1 MRRALSVLVVLA
13 AAAGAVVL
21 TGASEE
27 SKGKTYWVE
36 FDNAFGLVEGGDL
49 KIGGVRA
56 GTVNKF
62 ELTETEPYRVLVQVE
77 VSEPGFDAL
86 RSNAE
91 CRVRNQSLIGE
102 YYVDCEVGT
111 AADLLPVDG
120 VVPVERTSSSIPP
133 DLIANVMR
141 RPYRERFRLILSE
154 LGVGLAGRPED
165 LNEVIRRAHPALR
178 EVTETLAILNRQNE
192 TIRDFITDADRVSL
206 AVEPKKEQLSRWAQE
221 AMETAEIQASRAD
234 RLQAQWN
241 KLPRFL
247 GELRPTLAQLDATA
261 KEQIPF
267 LERMRAA
274 APDFHRLLVALEPFA
289 NASRG
294 STRAL
299 GEAAVVGRRA
309 FRESAEEIQE
319 LRELSEDAPRLA
331 KPLRQFLETIDDRE
345 RSVDDDPLHESLAP
359 PAPDKTAAQP
369 GEGFTGME
377 ALMNYVY
384 WQTLGI
390 NGFDQVSH
398 FLRIVL
404 LQTDCSAY
412 QNNPDE
418 RLIRLCST
426 GVGPYQPCIEAEV
439 EGKAEGPTS
448 LIHNGKDLCTLEA
461 LEDGGAGVGQSAS
474 GETVANLDADEGL
487 GRRRARGQPEAPAL
501 PGEPDISKPMI
512 TLPPQIQELLDGLRK
527 PPTLPDL
534 PNVPSE
540 PDLPGLTPDSLD
552 SDSGPPQALLDY
564 LLAP

>member
-1 MRRALSVLVVLA
+1 MRRALSVLVVVA
-13 AAAGAVVL
+13 AAAAAVVL
-21 TGASEE
+21 TGASDEAQ
-27 SKGKTYWVE
+27 GKRYWVV

-56 GTVNKF
+56 GTVNTFK
-62 ELTETEPYRVLVQVE
+62 LTDTEPYKVAVE
-77 VSEPGFDAL
+77 VEVTEPGFDAL
-86 RSNAE
+86 RTDSE

-111 AADLLPVDG
+111 AKDKLPEG
-120 VVPVERTSSSIPP
+120 GTVPVERTSSSIPP
-133 DLIANVMR
+133 DLIASVMR

-165 LNEVIRRAHPALR
+165 LNEVIRRAHPALK
-178 EVTETLAILNRQNE
+178 EVTETLEILDRQSE
-192 TIRDFITDADRVSL
+192 TIRDFITDADRVSA

-261 KEQIPF
+261 NEQIPF
-267 LERMRAA
+267 LRRMHAA
-274 APDFHRLLVALEPFA
+274 APDFHRLLVALEGFS

-299 GEAAVVGRRA
+299 GEMAVVGRKA
-309 FRESAEEIQE
+309 LTESKEEIAE

-331 KPLRQFLETIDDRE
+331 KPLRQFLQTIDDRE
-345 RSVDDDPLHESLAP
+345 RSVENDPLHKELAP
-359 PAPDKTAAQP
+359 PAPDKTAAQE

-377 ALMNYVY
+377 ALLNYVY

-404 LQTDCSAY
+404 LRNDCSAY
-412 QNNPDE
+412 QNDPTE
-418 RLIRLCST
+418 ALIELCST
-426 GVGPYQPCIEAEV
+426 GVGPYQPCIKARV
-439 EGKAEGPTS
+439 EGKAEGPDS

-461 LEDGGAGVGQSAS
+461 LEGEGAAVGAAA
-474 GETVANLDADEGL
+474 VANTDDDSGLD
-487 GRRRARGQPEAPAL
+487 RRRTRGQPEAPPL
-501 PGEPDISKPMI
+501 PGQRDISKPQI
-512 TLPPQIQELLDGLRK
+512 ALPPQIQELLDGLTEK
-527 PPTLPDL
+527 PTVQNLPEISTED
-534 PNVPSE
+534 VA
-540 PDLPGLTPDSLD
+540 PDT
-552 SDSGPPQALLDY
+552 LLDY

>member
-1 MRRALSVLVVLA
+1 MRRALSALVVLA
-13 AAAGAVVL
+13 AAAGAL
-21 TGASEE
+21 LMTGAADEA
-27 SKGKTYWVE
+27 KGKRYWVV

-62 ELTETEPYRVLVQVE
+62 ELTDTEPYKVAVE
-77 VSEPGFDAL
+77 VEVTEPGFDAL
-86 RSNAE
+86 RTDSE

-111 AADLLPVDG
+111 AKEAIPEG
-120 VVPVERTSSSIPP
+120 GTIPVERTSSSIPP
-133 DLIANVMR
+133 DLIASVMR
-141 RPYRERFRLILSE
+141 RPYRERFRLLLSE

-165 LNEVIRRAHPALR
+165 LNEVIRRAHPALK
-178 EVTETLAILNRQNE
+178 EVTETLAILERQNR
-192 TIRDFITDADRVSL
+192 TIRDFITDADKVSA
-206 AVEPKKEQLSRWAQE
+206 AVEPKKRALSRWAQE
-221 AMETAEIQASRAD
+221 AMETAEVQASRAD

-261 KEQIPF
+261 SEQIPF
-267 LERMRAA
+267 LRRMRAA
-274 APDFHRLLVALEPFA
+274 APDFYRLLKALEPFS

-299 GEAAVVGRRA
+299 GETAVVGQKA
-309 FRESAEEIQE
+309 LAESAEEIQE

-331 KPLRQFLETIDDRE
+331 KPLRQFLQTIDDRE
-345 RSVDDDPLHESLAP
+345 RSVDDDPLHERLAP
-359 PAPDKTAAQP
+359 PAPDKTAAQE

-377 ALMNYVY
+377 ALLNYVY

-404 LQTDCSAY
+404 LRNDCSGY
-412 QNNPDE
+412 QNAPDE
-418 RLIRLCST
+418 HLINLCST
-426 GVGPYQPCIEAEV
+426 GTGPYQPCIEAQV
-439 EGKAEGPTS
+439 PGKAEGPTS

-461 LEDGGAGVGQSAS
+461 LEGEGASVGEPA
-474 GETVANLDADEGL
+474 TVVNTDDDTGL
-487 GRRRARGQPEAPAL
+487 GRRRTRGQPEAPPL
-501 PGEPDISKPMI
+501 PGRPDISKPQI
-512 TLPPQIQELLDGLRK
+512 TLPPQIQDLLDGLTKTPTVPK
-527 PPTLPDL
+527 PPDL
-534 PNVPSE
+534 GTGDDS
-540 PDLPGLTPDSLD
+540 PG
-552 SDSGPPQALLDY
+552 ALLDY